1 MEMKRNAFPDKKSGD
16 TFMSSFYKKENITV
30 CAKQGGKLEGNSTRK
45 LLKLLDS
52 LELELSKLSPEI
64 YLNSL
69 PFLRTLRAFNLVVHR
84 CFGAVLL
91 DGWREAI
98 GEFTLSYNGMT
109 TWDGKPISITPKAH
123 IVMVHVSQF
132 LDRRGDGKGLGY
144 FSEQSF
150 ESVHADYKLDW
161 ESVKLEIDHPDYL
174 ATFFDCFVRWNARH
188 L

>member
-69 PFLRTLRAFNLVVHR
+69 TIPQ
-84 CFGAVLL
+84 
-91 DGWREAI
+91 D
-98 GEFTLSYNGMT
+98 
-109 TWDGKPISITPKAH
+109 
-123 IVMVHVSQF
+123 SQGF
-132 LDRRGDGKGLGY
+132 
-144 FSEQSF
+144 
-150 ESVHADYKLDW
+150 
-161 ESVKLEIDHPDYL
+161 
-174 ATFFDCFVRWNARH
+174 
-188 L
+188 